1 MHDIIRAKESE
12 LREMQQTQLEEYLTI
27 IIQLKQD
34 YEYNL
39 KLCSARDVEIQR
51 LESDNRKHV
60 NNIALLEQERGLLLN
75 KVEENTMC
83 ELERLR
89 NEDRDKAYSQVR
101 LLWHNYTL
109 IY

>member
-1 MHDIIRAKESE
+1 MMHDIIRAKESE

-51 LESDNRKHV
+51 LEIDR
-60 NNIALLEQERGLLLN
+60 QEKL
-75 KVEENTMC
+75 
-83 ELERLR
+83 
-89 NEDRDKAYSQVR
+89 Q
-101 LLWHNYTL
+101 
-109 IY
+109 

>member
-1 MHDIIRAKESE
+1 MIHDIIRAKESE
-12 LREMQQTQLEEYLTI
+12 LREMQQTQLDEYLAI

-51 LESDNRKHV
+51 LEFENRNHI

-75 KVEENTMC
+75 KVEENTMR

-89 NEDRDKAYSQVR
+89 KEESDKAYSQVR
-101 LLWHNYTL
+101 LS
-109 IY
+109 